1 MIKNEYENSDK
12 GLSKT
17 LSYILRHHPEAFDI
31 KMDSHGWAD
40 VDELISQ
47 MRKRGRIINREILDR
62 IVRENDKKRYSYN
75 ENKTKIRAN
84 QGHSIP
90 VDLDLLPVAPPDILY
105 HGTAEASLDS
115 IRKNGI
121 MKMSRNHVH
130 LSIDTETAFEVGS
143 RHGKPVIL
151 TIDTK
156 KMYND
161 GIDFYLSEN
170 NRWLCEY
177 IPFKYV
183 YEIIRKKDGKICTEK
198 L

>member
-1 MIKNEYENSDK
+1 MSDK
-12 GLSKT
+12 ELSKI
-17 LSYILRHHPEAFDI
+17 LSYILRHHPEAFDV
-31 KMDSHGWAD
+31 KMDSHGWVN

-47 MRKRGRIINREILDR
+47 MRKNGKIINREILDR
-62 IVRENDKKRYSYN
+62 IVRENDKQRYSYN

-90 VDLDLLPVAPPDILY
+90 VDLDLLPVTPPDILY
-105 HGTAEASLDS
+105 HGTAEAYLDS

-151 TIDTK
+151 VIDTK
-156 KMYND
+156 RMYNE
-161 GIDFYLSEN
+161 GLNFYLSEN
-170 NRWLCEY
+170 NRWLCEH
-177 IPFKYV
+177 IPFEYV
-183 YEIIRKKDGKICTEK
+183 SAILRKKGGELCTEK